1 LETNAVTKHDSARNI
16 VEELQQKLAELDA
29 IGAEVAAA
37 HLDSAIQA
45 LRRQFQLNLEYSDT
59 E

>member
-1 LETNAVTKHDSARNI
+1 MTKHDSARNI